1 MVDLARK
8 IDLDEGIKY
17 SAAKDHFDKL
27 FKGKKVKKIL
37 FFNPPDVD
45 EDIFDYNIAKRG
57 RANNYPSYGLGILT
71 TQLINKNYEVDVCNL
86 NHEILKKIYYH
97 NENDKESFKFV
108 DTWND
113 ILNKKIEEFKPDI
126 IGVSCL
132 FSVTHNSF
140 KKVCSYIKKNYQ
152 TIP

>member
-8 IDLDEGIKY
+8 IDLDDGIKY

-27 FKGKKVKKIL
+27 FKGKKVKRIL

-71 TQLINKNYEVDVCNL
+71 TQLIN
-86 NHEILKKIYYH
+86 
-97 NENDKESFKFV
+97 
-108 DTWND
+108 
-113 ILNKKIEEFKPDI
+113 
-126 IGVSCL
+126 
-132 FSVTHNSF
+132 F
-140 KKVCSYIKKNYQ
+140 KKNLLS
-152 TIP
+152 